1 MSAVRYFVT
10 FLSVVR
16 HGSFAA
22 AADEVCL
29 TQAAVSLQMRSLERD
44 LDRVLFERGPRSV
57 SLSVAGHA
65 LVPLA
70 ETLVAD
76 YRRILATARCDELA
90 GVVRV
95 GALVSSLMGAF
106 ADAMLNLKQRYPRLD
121 LKLFTGLSSDF
132 TVRVENGELDA
143 AIVTQSPAGFPA
155 TLQWTVLYSEPMVLI
170 SPADDSRAD
179 ATALLHEPFIRF
191 DRQTWTGTL
200 IEDALRGLGADVH
213 DIMELNSLEAI
224 CEMVRRGFGVS
235 IVPRLANANWDR
247 ASGLRVTPL
256 PERIAPRRV
265 GLLERR
271 EHARE
276 AFTDAVKRHFIGVT
290 ETAIPVAPSTFVLPG
305 SAPSAIPARP
315 AVAAASS
322 SSD

>member
-1 MSAVRYFVT
+1 VSAIRYFVT
-10 FLSVVR
+10 FLSVAR

-44 LDRVLFERGPRSV
+44 LDLVLFDRTARSV
-57 SLSVAGHA
+57 SLSAQGRAV
-65 LVPLA
+65 LPLA
-70 ETLVAD
+70 ETLVAN
-76 YRRILATARCDELA
+76 YRQILASGDSGELA

-132 TVRVENGELDA
+132 AARVESGELDA
-143 AIVTQSPAGFPA
+143 AIVAQSPSRLSP
-155 TLQWTVLYSEPMVLI
+155 TLKWTALYCEPMVLI
-170 SPADDSRAD
+170 SPSHDTRSNIDS
-179 ATALLHEPFIRF
+179 LLQEPFIRF
-191 DRQTWTGTL
+191 DRHTWTGVL
-200 IEDALRGLGADVH
+200 VDDALRHLHFAGTE
-213 DIMELNSLEAI
+213 IMELNSIEAI
-224 CEMVRRGFGVS
+224 SEMVRRGFGVS
-235 IVPRLANANWDR
+235 IVPRLANANWSR
-247 ASGLRVTPL
+247 ASGLCVTPL

-276 AFTDAVKRHFIGVT
+276 AFTDAVKRHFHFIDNA
-290 ETAIPVAPSTFVLPG
+290 EPSST
-305 SAPSAIPARP
+305 
-315 AVAAASS
+315 
-322 SSD
+322 SSDSPGRTRVNCTG

>member
-1 MSAVRYFVT
+1 MSAIRYFVT
-10 FLSVVR
+10 FLSVAR

-44 LDRVLFERGPRSV
+44 LDMVLFERGARSV
-57 SLSVAGHA
+57 SLSDQGRA

-70 ETLVAD
+70 ETLLAD
-76 YRRILATARCDELA
+76 YRRILASAEHDELA

-106 ADAMLNLKQRYPRLD
+106 ADAMLNLKQCHPRLD

-155 TLQWTVLYSEPMVLI
+155 TLKWTVLYSEPMVLI
-170 SPADDSRAD
+170 SSADHPDHRRAD
-179 ATALLHEPFIRF
+179 TAALLHEPFIRF

-200 IEDALRGLGADVH
+200 IDDALRGLGACVH
-213 DIMELNSLEAI
+213 DIMELNSLESI

-235 IVPRLANANWDR
+235 IVPRLANANWNR

-276 AFTDAVKRHFIGVT
+276 AFTAAVKHHFIG
-290 ETAIPVAPSTFVLPG
+290 AADAVAPP
-305 SAPSAIPARP
+305 APPPAPARVP
-315 AVAAASS
+315 ASAAAAAFAVLS

>member
-1 MSAVRYFVT
+1 MSAIRYFVT
-10 FLSVVR
+10 FLSVAR

-29 TQAAVSLQMRSLERD
+29 TQAAVSQQMRSLERD
-44 LDRVLFERGPRSV
+44 LDMVLFERTPRSV
-57 SLSVAGHA
+57 SLSEQGRTI
-65 LVPLA
+65 LPLA
-70 ETLVAD
+70 ETLVAN
-76 YRRILATARCDELA
+76 YRKILAAGERDEVA

-106 ADAMLNLKQRYPRLD
+106 ADAMLNLKRRYPRLE

-132 TVRVENGELDA
+132 ATRVESGELDA

-155 TLQWTVLYSEPMVLI
+155 ALKWTALYSEPLVLI
-170 SPADDSRAD
+170 TSTEDPRTDVD
-179 ATALLHEPFIRF
+179 ALLQEPYIRF
-191 DRQTWTGTL
+191 DRQTWTGIL
-200 IEDALRGLGADVH
+200 IEDALQGLGASVR

-224 CEMVRRGFGVS
+224 CEMVKRGFGVS
-235 IVPRLANANWDR
+235 IVPRLANANWN
-247 ASGLRVTPL
+247 AESGLRVIAL

-271 EHARE
+271 EHDRE
-276 AFTDAVKRHFIGVT
+276 AFTDAVKRHFTGGAD
-290 ETAIPVAPSTFVLPG
+290 EPAA
-305 SAPSAIPARP
+305 SASRGAGAAAAGPA
-315 AVAAASS
+315 AAGAATGASS

>member
-1 MSAVRYFVT
+1 MSAIRYFVT
-10 FLSVVR
+10 FLSVAR

-44 LDRVLFERGPRSV
+44 LDIVLFERSARSI
-57 SLSVAGHA
+57 A
-65 LVPLA
+65 LTEQGRAIVPLA

-76 YRRILATARCDELA
+76 YRRILATAERDELA
-90 GVVRV
+90 GVVRI

-106 ADAMLNLKQRYPRLD
+106 ADAMLNLKRRYPKLE

-132 TVRVENGELDA
+132 TTRVENGELDA

-155 TLQWTVLYSEPMVLI
+155 TLKWTVLYSEPMVLI
-170 SPADDSRAD
+170 SPAEDPRTEIA
-179 ATALLHEPFIRF
+179 ALLREPFIRF
-191 DRQTWTGTL
+191 DRQTWTGAL
-200 IEDALRGLGADVH
+200 IDDALRGLDASVR
-213 DIMELNSLEAI
+213 DIMELNSLESI
-224 CEMVRRGFGVS
+224 CEMVKRGFGVS
-235 IVPRLANANWDR
+235 VVPRLANANWNR
-247 ASGLRVTPL
+247 ESGLRVTAL

-276 AFTDAVKRHFIGVT
+276 AFTDAVKRHFIGAADT
-290 ETAIPVAPSTFVLPG
+290 SAGASTDT
-305 SAPSAIPARP
+305 
-315 AVAAASS
+315 ASS
-322 SSD
+322 SD